1 MSPYHRVMSRLTKC
15 SYPVAL
21 YSNAYVV
28 AAWRQ
33 RGKDKKDAANFGYT
47 TLLPDNIPQSINLS
61 LIHI

>member
-1 MSPYHRVMSRLTKC
+1 MSRLTKC

-47 TLLPDNIPQSINLS
+47 TLLPDNIPQSIN
-61 LIHI
+61 I